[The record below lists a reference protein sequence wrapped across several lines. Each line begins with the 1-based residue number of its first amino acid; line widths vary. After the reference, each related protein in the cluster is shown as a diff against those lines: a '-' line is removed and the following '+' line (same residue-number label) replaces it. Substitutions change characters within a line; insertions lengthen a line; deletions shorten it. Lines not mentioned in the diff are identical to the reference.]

1 MVMSSVAAAQGD
13 IFATL
18 GNKIAGT
25 LDIFVEVDHLISGG
39 SSTNSKRFNQQFLS
53 I

>member
-39 SSTNSKRFNQQFLS
+39 PLLTLSDLISSS
-53 I
+53 